1 VEALKGMKTV
11 EGKSGGV
18 ASFAEGAT
26 LDLVKQERL
35 TEGARGFPVAV
46 ALGLASLWR
55 GFFSKAPDGEPIGYK
70 FLNLGF
76 KVCPSGGTDCYM
88 NNNLYGAPPGSY
100 SAYVKAGKLAWDSLL
115 KAMNDMNE
123 HKIFVTSG
131 PLLLLTCNGRDVGST
146 VMLPAPWE
154 VSVRVEAYHIFGLDK
169 VELVMN
175 GEVVRSFECKGR
187 KSLKEEFSLPIKRTC
202 WPVART
208 NGVRNPFIGEFAHT
222 APIYIQVGDEPI
234 RPKEEDIAFFL
245 EWLDSLKRT
254 VLKVARK
261 QKLPMEQ
268 AENYCRHIDR
278 AREVFE
284 SLRRKPRTWLGP
296 R

>member
-1 VEALKGMKTV
+1 
-11 EGKSGGV
+11 
-18 ASFAEGAT
+18 
-26 LDLVKQERL
+26 
-35 TEGARGFPVAV
+35 
-46 ALGLASLWR
+46 
-55 GFFSKAPDGEPIGYK
+55 
-70 FLNLGF
+70 
-76 KVCPSGGTDCYM
+76 
-88 NNNLYGAPPGSY
+88 
-100 SAYVKAGKLAWDSLL
+100 
-115 KAMNDMNE
+115 
-123 HKIFVTSG
+123 
-131 PLLLLTCNGRDVGST
+131 
-146 VMLPAPWE
+146 
-154 VSVRVEAYHIFGLDK
+154 
-169 VELVMN
+169 MN

-202 WPVART
+202 WLVARA